1 MSEQEKILIKDCKAD
16 FLRNLLNWRQIWL
29 KDNNRVEAYNR
40 MARYACL
47 VDLMTRLE
55 NSTKGNKP

>member
-1 MSEQEKILIKDCKAD
+1 MSERKKILIKECKAE
-16 FLRNLLNWRQIWL
+16 FLSNFLDWGSLWRSD
-29 KDNNRVEAYNR
+29 KSNEDAYHK

-55 NSTKGNKP
+55 NSVKGNKS